1 MTLHDQALKCADLIL
16 NSHSTAVVSG
26 AGMSTAAGIPDFR
39 GPKGIYKRADVE
51 ADRLFDIGWFRRD
64 PSYYYR
70 FHRECVNMLA
80 GIEPTF
86 THKFLV
92 RLEEDDLLQGIVTQ
106 NFDGLHEAAGSKNVY
121 TIHGTIRKAYCTSCG
136 EYYGYDAVNR
146 LLENADVPRCSRCG
160 GVIKPDIVFF
170 GENVKYLDQCQR
182 LCSRADL
189 LFVLGSSLNV
199 YPAALLPQMCSGS
212 IVVVN
217 RGEVSSDYL
226 HPSRI
231 ALRVDDDLDAFFKEV
246 DAILTEKKKR

>member
-1 MTLHDQALKCADLIL
+1 M
-16 NSHSTAVVSG
+16 
-26 AGMSTAAGIPDFR
+26 
-39 GPKGIYKRADVE
+39 
-51 ADRLFDIGWFRRD
+51 
-64 PSYYYR
+64 
-70 FHRECVNMLA
+70 
-80 GIEPTF
+80 
-86 THKFLV
+86 
-92 RLEEDDLLQGIVTQ
+92 
-106 NFDGLHEAAGSKNVY
+106 
-121 TIHGTIRKAYCTSCG
+121 
-136 EYYGYDAVNR
+136 
-146 LLENADVPRCSRCG
+146 PRCSRCG

-182 LCSRADL
+182 LCSRAEL

>member
-16 NSHSTAVVSG
+16 KSQCTAVVSG

-86 THKFLV
+86 THKFLA
-92 RLEEDDLLQGIVTQ
+92 RLEDDDLLQGIVTQ

-146 LLENADVPRCSRCG
+146 LLETADVPRCTRCG

-182 LCSRADL
+182 LCSRAEL

-226 HPSRI
+226 PPSRI

-246 DAILTEKKKR
+246 DTILIEKKKR